1 MDDPVLEACGLTEP
15 GDDPRQLALTIPRP
29 ASGESLR
36 ALFSFFFLRRG
47 TRGSSREH
55 RRSEAAVSR
64 VNRIY

>member
-36 ALFSFFFLRRG
+36 ALFSLFFFASQDTRQLTGTQALGGRRFQG
-47 TRGSSREH
+47 E
-55 RRSEAAVSR
+55 
-64 VNRIY
+64 

>member
-36 ALFSFFFLRRG
+36 ALFSFFFASRDTRQLTGTQALGGRRFQG
-47 TRGSSREH
+47 E
-55 RRSEAAVSR
+55 
-64 VNRIY
+64 